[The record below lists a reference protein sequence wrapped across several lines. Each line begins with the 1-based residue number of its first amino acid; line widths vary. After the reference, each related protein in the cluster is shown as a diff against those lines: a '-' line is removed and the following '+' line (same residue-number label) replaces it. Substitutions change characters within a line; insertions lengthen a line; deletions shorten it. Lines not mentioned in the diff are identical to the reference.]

1 MATIARIPVTW
12 TGGTGGAGVSTFYSD
27 ATGTIPTGAL
37 NTFFTAL
44 KSFIPSNITWTIPSS
59 GDVFSDSSGALVS
72 SWSLGTPATI
82 ACTGSPS
89 SYAGASGVVI
99 RWNTAGIANN
109 RRVRGRTFFVPVV
122 AAIYDSG
129 SIVGSQLASFQT
141 AANALVASAGTDLR
155 IWHRPVAGAGGSSHA
170 ITSALAPDLAAVL
183 RSRRD

>member
-1 MATIARIPVTW
+1 MTW

-27 ATGTIPTGAL
+27 ASATIPVGAL
-37 NTFFTAL
+37 GTFFTAL
-44 KSFIPSNITWTIPSS
+44 KTFIPSNITWTIPSS

-72 SWSLGTPATI
+72 GWQLGTPTVI
-82 ACTGSPS
+82 AATGSPA
-89 SYAGASGVVI
+89 SYSGASGVVI
-99 RWNTAGIANN
+99 RWNTGGIANN

-141 AANALVASAGTDLR
+141 AANALVASAGVDLR
-155 IWHRPVAGAGGSSHA
+155 VWHRPVAGAGGSSFA
-170 ITSALAPDLAAVL
+170 ITSAVAPDLAAVL